1 MESLTKVTYV
11 ELGETKIKKG
21 HIVKED
27 ELFIYLDTKI
37 NTFAI
42 RKRNI
47 ESLKTL
53 KGEEN
58 GKGNAGQISE

>member
-1 MESLTKVTYV
+1 MESLTKITYV

-27 ELFIYLDTKI
+27 DLFIYLDTKI
-37 NTFAI
+37 NTFRI
-42 RKRNI
+42 RKKNI

-53 KGEEN
+53 KGDEN
-58 GKGNAGQISE
+58 GNGLAGQIY

>member
-1 MESLTKVTYV
+1 MENLTKVTYV

-27 ELFIYLDTKI
+27 DLFVYLDTKV
-37 NTFAI
+37 NTFRI

-47 ESLKTL
+47 ESMKTI
-53 KGEEN
+53 KGEDN
-58 GKGNAGQISE
+58 GQGIAGQIS